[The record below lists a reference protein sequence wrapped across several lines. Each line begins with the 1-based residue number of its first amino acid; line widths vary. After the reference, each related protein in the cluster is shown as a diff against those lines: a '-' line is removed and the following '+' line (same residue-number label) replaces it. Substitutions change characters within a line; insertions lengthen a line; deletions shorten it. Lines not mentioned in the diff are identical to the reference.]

1 MLCDTAEDT
10 DDYNKL
16 DGGYRLYTF
25 PLKPVEN
32 TTVSL
37 YSLKMGEFHQLTNSK
52 ESSCVSND
60 SYFSVML
67 ANIST
72 FENNEGKQRDQ
83 DDKDEL
89 KRANRGKDKCKVIVC
104 TS

>member
-37 YSLKMGEFHQLTNSK
+37 YSLKMGEFH
-52 ESSCVSND
+52 
-60 SYFSVML
+60 
-67 ANIST
+67 
-72 FENNEGKQRDQ
+72 
-83 DDKDEL
+83 
-89 KRANRGKDKCKVIVC
+89 
-104 TS
+104 